1 MKNAKVIFYAA
12 ELIKILRR
20 IDMGLC
26 VIPLKEI
33 HFNRP
38 CQTHARV
45 ISPLKRE
52 RDANKHTSE
61 SKTSLSNQRH
71 KSPKICIEV

>member
-1 MKNAKVIFYAA
+1 MKRCKGDFYAA

-20 IDMGLC
+20 IDVSLC

-45 ISPLKRE
+45 ISPSKRE
-52 RDANKHTSE
+52 RDANKHTSK
-61 SKTSLSNQRH
+61 SKTPLGNQRH